1 MRETA
6 TFLTQTKDLIKK
18 CRAVALRFF
27 ITLSLK
33 RKRELPFGSDA
44 IADFMFSE
52 KIEVGV
58 SEQSL
63 FRRFAPY
70 KSLINARNGNI
81 SHLKSI

>member
-1 MRETA
+1 MQVSKVVN
-6 TFLTQTKDLIKK
+6 L
-18 CRAVALRFF
+18 ALRFF

-44 IADFMFSE
+44 IADFMFSK
-52 KIEVGV
+52 KIEIGV